1 MSLSQATK
9 VVVTTLFLSTYF
21 IWGWAERQPPQ
32 PPQTP
37 EQKCQFVHEK
47 TEHSPKMRS
56 QIFELCVFG
65 LDPNTAIR
73 ELRAYYRTRLN
84 PERAV
89 EVIKA
94 GANLQAMHDK
104 PDPWRGR

>member
-1 MSLSQATK
+1 MSLSQGTK

-21 IWGWAERQPPQ
+21 AWGWAERQPPQ
-32 PPQTP
+32 TP
-37 EQKCQFVHEK
+37 EQRCQFVNNK

-56 QIFELCVFG
+56 QIYELCVFG
-65 LDPNTAIR
+65 MDPNTAIR
-73 ELRAYYRTRLN
+73 HLKDVYQTKNLN

-89 EVIKA
+89 ELIKA
-94 GANLQAMHDK
+94 GANLQALRDN